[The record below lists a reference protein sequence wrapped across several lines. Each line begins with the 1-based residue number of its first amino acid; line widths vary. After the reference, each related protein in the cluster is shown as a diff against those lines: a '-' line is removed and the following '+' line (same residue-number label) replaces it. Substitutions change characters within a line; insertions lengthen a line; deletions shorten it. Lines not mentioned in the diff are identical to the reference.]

1 MVSPCNSS
9 PVRRGKARA
18 SVILTRGETRPIP
31 MNIAVKLMQKF
42 KGIDAE
48 KRMKIYQDKTELIRK
63 RKLDAWA
70 DEQLQ
75 AESLRLQNNAK
86 SGTPL
91 DELLV
96 DAYAL
101 VCEAA
106 KRTLGL
112 QPYDVQIMAAIALH
126 ETFLI
131 EQHTGEGKTLS
142 AVMPAY
148 LNALTGK
155 GVHVLTFNDYL
166 AKRDAEWMGPIYRF
180 LGLKVGS
187 VQAGMS
193 LSEKREA
200 YAADITYV
208 TAKEA
213 GFDYLRDTI
222 ALDEADTVHRPFH
235 YVIVD
240 EADSLLLDEARV
252 PLVISG
258 ESGSSSSEGIR
269 FAEVARQLDRAEHF
283 DFDEFQR
290 NVYLNEEGAA
300 KAEAL
305 LGCGNLYESQNS
317 HLLTSLNCALHV
329 ESLFNKDV
337 DYIVRDGKIE
347 LIEEYTGRVAENRYL
362 PDGLQAALAAKEGL
376 QWTAG
381 GNILGTITLQHFIS
395 LYPRI
400 CGMTATALASAMDF
414 EEIYRLQV
422 VQIPPNRPNIRI
434 DHPHRIYTHKEAK
447 FKALI
452 QEIISV
458 HRTGRP
464 ILIGTSSVEESDK
477 LAEALA
483 VAGVPCHVLN
493 AKNDTEEAEIVAKAG
508 EIGAVTVSTNM
519 AGRGVD
525 IRLGGGNP
533 TQAEVVAKL
542 GGLYVI
548 GTHVNESVRIDD
560 QLRGRSGRQGD
571 PGASVFFVSLED
583 ELLLRFGMQ
592 KAVRVPRQDEALEEP
607 GIRGKIISIQRIV
620 MGQNFDIHQELN
632 SYSDMVEDQRRILY
646 EERLEILKGEKPMSP
661 SEQRVWLFYIDKY
674 WADHLAYVSYLRE
687 GIHLE
692 SLASR
697 NPIDQFHVQI
707 TEAYEQIMDNVKRES
722 ADMLARLGGSNDPAE
737 WEKFGLKSP
746 TSTRTYIINDQYI
759 QNKRSSWGAMTVIA
773 YWGRKFLRPVLRPV
787 IKLPKDY

>member
-1 MVSPCNSS
+1 MD
-9 PVRRGKARA
+9 
-18 SVILTRGETRPIP
+18 L
-31 MNIAVKLMQKF
+31 AVKLMQKF
-42 KGIDAE
+42 KDRDTQNKLKGY
-48 KRMKIYQDKTELIRK
+48 RDKAELIRK
-63 RKLDAWA
+63 RNLEAW
-70 DEQLQ
+70 DDQRLK
-75 AESLRLQNNAK
+75 AESLRLKKDAK
-86 SGTPL
+86 LGTPL

-101 VCEAA
+101 ACEAA
-106 KRTLGL
+106 KRKLGL

-126 ETFLI
+126 ERFVI

-148 LNALTGK
+148 LNALTGE

-166 AKRDAEWMGPIYRF
+166 ANRDAEWMGPIYRF
-180 LGLKVGS
+180 LGLTVKS

-222 ALDEADTVHRPFH
+222 TLSEADIVHRPFH

-252 PLVISG
+252 PLVIAGEPDSSG
-258 ESGSSSSEGIR
+258 NDVIR
-269 FAEVARQLDRAEHF
+269 FADVTRQLEQDKYY
-283 DFDEFQR
+283 DFDEFKR
-290 NVYLNEEGAA
+290 NVYLNEAGAA
-300 KAEAL
+300 KAESL
-305 LGCGNLYESQNS
+305 LGCGNLYESHNS
-317 HLLTSLNCALHV
+317 HLLSSLNCALYA
-329 ESLFNKDV
+329 ETLLKKDV
-337 DYIVRDGKIE
+337 DYIIRDGKIE
-347 LIEEYTGRVAENRYL
+347 LIDEYTGRVAENRHL
-362 PDGLQAALAAKEGL
+362 PEGLQAALAAKEGL
-376 QWTAG
+376 YSKVG
-381 GNILGTITLQHFIS
+381 GKILGTITLQHFIS
-395 LYPRI
+395 LYPKI
-400 CGMTATALASAMDF
+400 CGMTATAYASAMEF
-414 EEIYRLQV
+414 KEIYALQV

-434 DHPHRIYTHKEAK
+434 DQPHRIYTHKEAK
-447 FKALI
+447 LKALV
-452 QEIISV
+452 QEILSV
-458 HRTGRP
+458 HAMGRP
-464 ILIGTSSVEESDK
+464 ILIGTSSVEESDM

-493 AKNDTEEAEIVAKAG
+493 AKNDAEEAEVIARAG

-583 ELLLRFGMQ
+583 ELLLRFGIH
-592 KAVRVPRQDEALEEP
+592 KAIRAHRQDEALEDP
-607 GIRGKIISIQRIV
+607 ALRSKIAHIQRVI
-620 MGQNFDIHQELN
+620 MGQNFDIQQELN
-632 SYSDMVEDQRRILY
+632 CYSDMVEDQRRILY
-646 EERLEILKGEKPMSP
+646 EERLAILKGKKPMSP
-661 SEQRVWLFYIDKY
+661 LEQRVRLFYIDKF

-692 SLASR
+692 SLVSG
-697 NPIDQFHVQI
+697 NPIDEFHAQI
-707 TEAYEQIMDNVKRES
+707 TQAYEQIPAKVNSES
-722 ADMLARLGGSNDPAE
+722 ANMLVRLGDSNDPAK
-737 WEKFGLKSP
+737 WEEFGLKSP

-759 QNKRSSWGAMTVIA
+759 QNMCSSWTAMTVFAFGI
-773 YWGRKFLRPVLRPV
+773 RKILRP
-787 IKLPKDY
+787 IFKLSKF

>member
-1 MVSPCNSS
+1 MD
-9 PVRRGKARA
+9 
-18 SVILTRGETRPIP
+18 L
-31 MNIAVKLMQKF
+31 AVKLMQKF
-42 KGIDAE
+42 KDRDTQNKLKGY
-48 KRMKIYQDKTELIRK
+48 RDKAELIRK
-63 RKLDAWA
+63 RNLEAW
-70 DEQLQ
+70 DDQRLK
-75 AESLRLQNNAK
+75 AESLRLKKDAK
-86 SGTPL
+86 LGTPL

-106 KRTLGL
+106 KRKLGL

-126 ETFLI
+126 ERFVI

-148 LNALTGK
+148 LNALTGE

-166 AKRDAEWMGPIYRF
+166 ANRDAEWMGPIYRF
-180 LGLKVGS
+180 LGLTVKS
-187 VQAGMS
+187 VQAGLS

-222 ALDEADTVHRPFH
+222 TLSEADTVHRPFH

-252 PLVISG
+252 PLVIAGEPDSSG
-258 ESGSSSSEGIR
+258 NDVIR
-269 FAEVARQLDRAEHF
+269 FADVTRQLEQDKYY
-283 DFDEFQR
+283 DFDEFKR
-290 NVYLNEEGAA
+290 NVYLNEAGAA
-300 KAEAL
+300 KAESL
-305 LGCGNLYESQNS
+305 LGCGNLYDSHNS
-317 HLLTSLNCALHV
+317 HLLSSLNCALYA
-329 ESLFNKDV
+329 ETLLKKDV
-337 DYIVRDGKIE
+337 DYIIRDGKIE
-347 LIEEYTGRVAENRYL
+347 LIDEYTGRVAENRHL
-362 PDGLQAALAAKEGL
+362 PEGLQAALAAKEGL
-376 QWTAG
+376 YSKVG
-381 GNILGTITLQHFIS
+381 GKILGTITLQHFIS
-395 LYPRI
+395 LYPKI
-400 CGMTATALASAMDF
+400 CGMTATAYASAMEF
-414 EEIYRLQV
+414 KEIYALQV

-434 DHPHRIYTHKEAK
+434 DQPHRIYTHKEAK
-447 FKALI
+447 LKALV
-452 QEIISV
+452 QEILSV
-458 HRTGRP
+458 HTMGQP
-464 ILIGTSSVEESDK
+464 ILIGTSSVEESDM

-493 AKNDTEEAEIVAKAG
+493 AKNDAEEAEVIARAG

-583 ELLLRFGMQ
+583 ELLLRFGIH
-592 KAVRVPRQDEALEEP
+592 KAIRAHRQDEALEDP
-607 GIRGKIISIQRIV
+607 ALRSKIAHIQRVI
-620 MGQNFDIHQELN
+620 MGQNFDIQQGLN
-632 SYSDMVEDQRRILY
+632 CYSDMVEDQRRILY
-646 EERLEILKGEKPMSP
+646 EERLAILKGKKPMSP
-661 SEQRVWLFYIDKY
+661 LEQRVRLFYIDKF

-692 SLASR
+692 SLVSG
-697 NPIDQFHVQI
+697 NPIDEFHAQI
-707 TEAYEQIMDNVKRES
+707 TQAYEQIPAKVNSES
-722 ADMLARLGGSNDPAE
+722 ANMLVRLGGSNDPAK
-737 WEKFGLKSP
+737 WEEFGLKSP

-759 QNKRSSWGAMTVIA
+759 QNMRSSWTAMTVFAFGI
-773 YWGRKFLRPVLRPV
+773 RKILRP
-787 IKLPKDY
+787 IFKLSKF

>member
-1 MVSPCNSS
+1 
-9 PVRRGKARA
+9 
-18 SVILTRGETRPIP
+18 
-31 MNIAVKLMQKF
+31 MNLAVKLMQKF
-42 KGIDAE
+42 KDRDTQNKLKGY
-48 KRMKIYQDKTELIRK
+48 RDKAELIRK
-63 RKLDAWA
+63 RNLEAW
-70 DEQLQ
+70 DDQRLK
-75 AESLRLQNNAK
+75 AESLRLKKDAK
-86 SGTPL
+86 LGTPL

-106 KRTLGL
+106 KRKLGL

-126 ETFLI
+126 ERFVI

-148 LNALTGK
+148 LNALTGE

-166 AKRDAEWMGPIYRF
+166 ANRDAEWMGPIYRF
-180 LGLKVGS
+180 LGLTVKS
-187 VQAGMS
+187 VQEGMS

-222 ALDEADTVHRPFH
+222 TLSEADTVHRPFQ

-252 PLVISG
+252 PLVIAGEPDSSG
-258 ESGSSSSEGIR
+258 NDVIR
-269 FAEVARQLDRAEHF
+269 FADVTRQLEQDKYY
-283 DFDEFQR
+283 DFDEFKR
-290 NVYLNEEGAA
+290 NVYLNEAGAA
-300 KAEAL
+300 KAESL
-305 LGCGNLYESQNS
+305 LGCGNLYESHNS
-317 HLLTSLNCALHV
+317 HLLSSLNCALYA
-329 ESLFNKDV
+329 ETLLKKDV

-347 LIEEYTGRVAENRYL
+347 LIDEYTGRVAENRHL
-362 PDGLQAALAAKEGL
+362 PEGLQAALAAKEGL
-376 QWTAG
+376 YSKVG
-381 GNILGTITLQHFIS
+381 GKILGTITLQHFIS
-395 LYPRI
+395 LYPKI
-400 CGMTATALASAMDF
+400 CGMTATAYASAMEF
-414 EEIYRLQV
+414 KEIYALQV

-434 DHPHRIYTHKEAK
+434 DQPHRIYTHKEAK
-447 FKALI
+447 LKALV
-452 QEIISV
+452 QEILSV
-458 HRTGRP
+458 HAMGRP
-464 ILIGTSSVEESDK
+464 ILIGTSSVEESDM

-493 AKNDTEEAEIVAKAG
+493 AKNDAEEAEVIARAG

-583 ELLLRFGMQ
+583 ELLLRFGIH
-592 KAVRVPRQDEALEEP
+592 KAIRAHRQDEALEDSAL
-607 GIRGKIISIQRIV
+607 RSKIAHIQRVI
-620 MGQNFDIHQELN
+620 MGQNFDIQQELN
-632 SYSDMVEDQRRILY
+632 CYSDMVEDQRRILY
-646 EERLEILKGEKPMSP
+646 EERLAILKGKKPMSP
-661 SEQRVWLFYIDKY
+661 LEQRVRLFYIDKF

-692 SLASR
+692 SLVSG
-697 NPIDQFHVQI
+697 NPIDEFHAQI
-707 TEAYEQIMDNVKRES
+707 TQAYEQIPAKVNSES
-722 ADMLARLGGSNDPAE
+722 ANMLVRLGGSNDPAK
-737 WEKFGLKSP
+737 WEEFGLKSP

-759 QNKRSSWGAMTVIA
+759 QNMRSSWTAMTVFAFGI
-773 YWGRKFLRPVLRPV
+773 RKILRP
-787 IKLPKDY
+787 IFKLSKF

>member
-1 MVSPCNSS
+1 
-9 PVRRGKARA
+9 
-18 SVILTRGETRPIP
+18 
-31 MNIAVKLMQKF
+31 MNLAVKLMRKL
-42 KGIDAE
+42 KDRDI
-48 KRMKIYQDKTELIRK
+48 KNKLKVYQDKAVLIKERN
-63 RKLDAWA
+63 LEAW
-70 DEQLQ
+70 DDGQLQ
-75 AESLRLQNNAK
+75 AESLRLQKEAK

-101 VCEAA
+101 VCDAA
-106 KRTLGL
+106 KRKLGL

-126 ETFLI
+126 ERFLI

-180 LGLKVGS
+180 LGLTVKS

-193 LSEKREA
+193 LSEKRQA

-252 PLVISG
+252 PLVIAG
-258 ESGSSSSEGIR
+258 ESGSTKSGDIR
-269 FAEVARQLDRAEHF
+269 FAEVARQLEKDEHY

-290 NVYLNEEGAA
+290 NVYLNEAGSA
-300 KAEAL
+300 KVESL
-305 LGCGNLYESQNS
+305 LGCGNLYDSHNS

-329 ESLFNKDV
+329 ESLLQKDI

-362 PDGLQAALAAKEGL
+362 PDGLQAALAAKEKL
-376 QWTAG
+376 QWNAG
-381 GNILGTITLQHFIS
+381 GKILGTITLQHFIS
-395 LYPRI
+395 LYTGI
-400 CGMTATALASAMDF
+400 CGMTATAYASAMEF
-414 EEIYRLQV
+414 ENIYALQV
-422 VQIPPNRPNIRI
+422 QQIPPNRPNIRI
-434 DHPHRIYTHKEAK
+434 DHPHRIYTRKEAK
-447 FKALI
+447 YKALV
-452 QEIISV
+452 QEISSV
-458 HRTGRP
+458 HRMGRP
-464 ILIGTSSVEESDK
+464 ILIGTSSVEESDM

-493 AKNDTEEAEIVAKAG
+493 AKNDAKEAEIIAKAG

-533 TQAEVVAKL
+533 AQAEVVAKL

-583 ELLLRFGMQ
+583 ELLLRFGIH
-592 KAVRVPRQDEALEEP
+592 KAIRAHRQDEALEEP
-607 GIRGKIISIQRIV
+607 VLRSQIAHIQRVI
-620 MGQNFDIHQELN
+620 MGQNFDICQELN
-632 SYSDMVEDQRRILY
+632 CYSDMVEDQRRILY
-646 EERLEILKGEKPMSP
+646 RERLGILKGEQPMSLL
-661 SEQRVWLFYIDKY
+661 EQRVRLFYIDQF

-697 NPIDQFHVQI
+697 NPIDEFHAQI
-707 TEAYEQIMDNVKRES
+707 TQAYEQIPDKVNS
-722 ADMLARLGGSNDPAE
+722 ASENMLERLEGSNDLAML
-737 WEKFGLKSP
+737 EKLGLKSP
-746 TSTRTYIINDQYI
+746 TSTRTYIINDQYLL
-759 QNKRSSWGAMTVIA
+759 NRRSSWTAETIMA
-773 YWGRKFLRPVLRPV
+773 FYLRKFLRLVLWPVYRLS
-787 IKLPKDY
+787 KF

>member
-1 MVSPCNSS
+1 
-9 PVRRGKARA
+9 
-18 SVILTRGETRPIP
+18 
-31 MNIAVKLMQKF
+31 MNLAVKLMQKF
-42 KGIDAE
+42 KDRDTQNKLKGY
-48 KRMKIYQDKTELIRK
+48 RDKAELIRK
-63 RKLDAWA
+63 WNLEAW
-70 DEQLQ
+70 DDQQLK
-75 AESLRLQNNAK
+75 AESLRLKKEAK
-86 SGTPL
+86 LGTPL

-106 KRTLGL
+106 KRKLGL

-126 ETFLI
+126 ERFVI

-148 LNALTGK
+148 LNALTGE

-166 AKRDAEWMGPIYRF
+166 ANRDAEWMGPIYRF
-180 LGLKVGS
+180 LGLTVKS

-222 ALDEADTVHRPFH
+222 TLNEADTVHRPFH

-252 PLVISG
+252 PLVIAGEPDSSG
-258 ESGSSSSEGIR
+258 NDVIR
-269 FAEVARQLDRAEHF
+269 FADVTRQLEQDKYY
-283 DFDEFQR
+283 DFDEFKR
-290 NVYLNEEGAA
+290 NVYLNEAGAA
-300 KAEAL
+300 KAESL
-305 LGCGNLYESQNS
+305 LGCGNLYESHNS
-317 HLLTSLNCALHV
+317 HLLSSLNCALYA
-329 ESLFNKDV
+329 ETLLKKDV

-347 LIEEYTGRVAENRYL
+347 LIDEYTGRVAENRHL
-362 PDGLQAALAAKEGL
+362 PEGLQAALAAKEGL
-376 QWTAG
+376 HSKVG
-381 GNILGTITLQHFIS
+381 GKILGTITLQHFIS
-395 LYPRI
+395 LYPKI
-400 CGMTATALASAMDF
+400 CGMTATAYASAMEF
-414 EEIYRLQV
+414 KEIYALQV

-434 DHPHRIYTHKEAK
+434 DQPHRIYTHKEAK
-447 FKALI
+447 LKALV
-452 QEIISV
+452 QEILSV
-458 HRTGRP
+458 HAMGRP
-464 ILIGTSSVEESDK
+464 ILIGTSSVEESDM

-493 AKNDTEEAEIVAKAG
+493 AKNDAEEAEVIARAG

-548 GTHVNESVRIDD
+548 GTHVHESVRIDD

-583 ELLLRFGMQ
+583 ELLLRFGID
-592 KAVRVPRQDEALEEP
+592 KAIRAHRQDETLEDP
-607 GIRGKIISIQRIV
+607 VLRSKIAHIQRVI

-632 SYSDMVEDQRRILY
+632 RYSDMVEEQRRILY
-646 EERLEILKGEKPMSP
+646 EERLAILKGETPMSP
-661 SEQRVWLFYIDKY
+661 SEQRVRLYYIDKF
-674 WADHLAYVSYLRE
+674 WADHLAYISYLRE

-697 NPIDQFHVQI
+697 NPIDEFHEQI
-707 TEAYEQIMDNVKRES
+707 IQAYEQIRAKINSKS
-722 ADMLARLGGSNDPAE
+722 ANMLVRLGGSNDPAK
-737 WEKFGLKSP
+737 WEEFGLKSP

-759 QNKRSSWGAMTVIA
+759 QNMRSSWTAMTVFAFGI
-773 YWGRKFLRPVLRPV
+773 RKILRP
-787 IKLPKDY
+787 IFKLSKF

>member
-1 MVSPCNSS
+1 
-9 PVRRGKARA
+9 
-18 SVILTRGETRPIP
+18 
-31 MNIAVKLMQKF
+31 MNVAVNMMRKF
-42 KGIDAE
+42 KEHDTQN
-48 KRMKIYQDKTELIRK
+48 KLKVYQDKTELIRK
-63 RKLDAWA
+63 RNLEAWN
-70 DEQLQ
+70 DQELQ
-75 AESLRLQNNAK
+75 AESLRLQEEAK

-106 KRTLGL
+106 NRKLGL
-112 QPYDVQIMAAIALH
+112 QPYDVQIMAGIALH
-126 ETFLI
+126 ERFLI

-180 LGLKVGS
+180 LGLTVNS

-200 YAADITYV
+200 YAKDITYV

-222 ALDEADTVHRPFH
+222 ALTEADTVHRTFH

-258 ESGSSSSEGIR
+258 ESASSRSDGIL
-269 FAEVARQLDRAEHF
+269 FAEVARQLQQVEHY
-283 DFDEFQR
+283 DYDEFLR
-290 NVYLNEEGAA
+290 NVYLNEAGAA
-300 KAEAL
+300 KAESL
-305 LGCGNLYESQNS
+305 LGCGNLYDSHNSQ
-317 HLLTSLNCALHV
+317 LLTSLNCALHV
-329 ESLFNKDV
+329 ESLLKKDV
-337 DYIVRDGKIE
+337 DYIVRNGKIE

-362 PDGLQAALAAKEGL
+362 PDGLQFALAAKEGL
-376 QWTAG
+376 QWKAG
-381 GNILGTITLQHFIS
+381 GKILGTITLQHFIS

-400 CGMTATALASAMDF
+400 CGMTATAHASAM
-414 EEIYRLQV
+414 ELEAIYLLQV
-422 VQIPPNRPNIRI
+422 VRIPSNRPNIRI

-447 FKALI
+447 LKALV
-452 QEIISV
+452 QEISSI
-458 HRTGRP
+458 HTTGRP
-464 ILIGTSSVEESDK
+464 ILIGTSSVEESDM

-483 VAGVPCHVLN
+483 VADVPCHVLN
-493 AKNDTEEAEIVAKAG
+493 AKNDAEEAEIIAKAG

-533 TQAEVVAKL
+533 TQADVAAKL

-583 ELLLRFGMQ
+583 DLMLRFGIN
-592 KAVRVPRQDEALEEP
+592 KAIRAPRQEGALEEP
-607 GIRGKIISIQRIV
+607 VLRSKIAHIQRVI
-620 MGQNFDIHQELN
+620 MGQNFDIQQELN
-632 SYSDMVEDQRRILY
+632 CYSDMVEDQRRILY
-646 EERLEILKGEKPMSP
+646 EERLGILVGENPMSP
-661 SEQRVWLFYIDKY
+661 SEQRVRLFYFDEF

-687 GIHLE
+687 SIHLE

-697 NPIDQFHVQI
+697 NPIDEFHAQI
-707 TEAYEQIMDNVKRES
+707 TQAYEQIPAKINRES
-722 ADMLARLGGSNDPAE
+722 ANMLVRLGGSNDPAM

-759 QNKRSSWGAMTVIA
+759 QNKRSSWNAGTVMA
-773 YWGRKFLRPVLRPV
+773 YWIRKILRRVLSPVY
-787 IKLPKDY
+787 KLSKY

>member
-1 MVSPCNSS
+1 
-9 PVRRGKARA
+9 
-18 SVILTRGETRPIP
+18 
-31 MNIAVKLMQKF
+31 MNLAVKWMREF
-42 KGIDAE
+42 KDRDNRHKLKGY
-48 KRMKIYQDKTELIRK
+48 RDKAELIRK
-63 RKLDAWA
+63 RILEAW
-70 DEQLQ
+70 DEKQLQ
-75 AESLRLQNNAK
+75 AESLRLKKEAK

-126 ETFLI
+126 EGFLI

-148 LNALTGK
+148 LHALTGE

-166 AKRDAEWMGPIYRF
+166 ANRDAEWMGPIYRF
-180 LGLKVGS
+180 LGLTVNS

-222 ALDEADTVHRPFH
+222 ALNEADTVHCPFH

-252 PLVISG
+252 PLVIAG
-258 ESGSSSSEGIR
+258 EPGSSGNDGIR
-269 FAEVARQLDRAEHF
+269 FAAVARQLKQVEHY

-290 NVYLNEEGAA
+290 NVYLNEAGSA
-300 KAEAL
+300 KAESL
-305 LGCGNLYESQNS
+305 LGCGNLYESHNS
-317 HLLTSLNCALHV
+317 YLLMSLNCALHA
-329 ESLFNKDV
+329 ELLLRKDV

-347 LIEEYTGRVAENRYL
+347 LIDEYTGRVAENRHL

-376 QWTAG
+376 QSKAG
-381 GNILGTITLQHFIS
+381 GKILGTITLQHFLS
-395 LYPRI
+395 LYPKI
-400 CGMTATALASAMDF
+400 CGMTATAHVSAMEF
-414 EEIYRLQV
+414 EDIYELQV
-422 VQIPPNRPNIRI
+422 MQIPPNRPNIRI

-447 FKALI
+447 LKALA
-452 QEIISV
+452 QEISSV
-458 HRTGRP
+458 HATGRP
-464 ILIGTSSVEESDK
+464 ILIGTSSVEESDA

-483 VAGVPCHVLN
+483 VADVPCHVLN
-493 AKNDTEEAEIVAKAG
+493 AKNDAEEAEIIAKAG

-548 GTHVNESVRIDD
+548 GTHMHQSVRIDD

-583 ELLLRFGMQ
+583 ELMLRFGID
-592 KAVRVPRQDEALEEP
+592 KAIRNLRQDEALGESVLHN
-607 GIRGKIISIQRIV
+607 KIAHIQRVI
-620 MGQNFDIHQELN
+620 MGQNFHIRQELN
-632 SYSDMVEDQRRILY
+632 RYSDMVEDQRRILY
-646 EERLEILKGEKPMSP
+646 EERLGILKGETPMSP
-661 SEQRVWLFYIDKY
+661 SEQRVRLYYIDKF
-674 WADHLAYVSYLRE
+674 WADHLAYVSYIRE
-687 GIHLE
+687 SIHLT
-692 SLASR
+692 SLTNR
-697 NPIDQFHVQI
+697 NPIDEFHVQI
-707 TEAYEQIMDNVKRES
+707 IQAYEQIPAKINRES
-722 ADMLARLGGSNDPAE
+722 ANMLVKLGGSNDPAK

-746 TSTRTYIINDQYI
+746 TSTWTYTINDQYMEYL
-759 QNKRSSWGAMTVIA
+759 QNPSSWTPGTIMA
-773 YWGRKFLRPVLRPV
+773 YWLREMLRPVFGWS
-787 IKLPKDY
+787 KF

>member
-1 MVSPCNSS
+1 
-9 PVRRGKARA
+9 
-18 SVILTRGETRPIP
+18 
-31 MNIAVKLMQKF
+31 MNLAVKLMQKF
-42 KGIDAE
+42 KDRDTQN
-48 KRMKIYQDKTELIRK
+48 KLKSYRDKAELIRK
-63 RKLDAWA
+63 RNLEAW
-70 DEQLQ
+70 DDQRLK
-75 AESLRLQNNAK
+75 AESLRLKKEEK

-106 KRTLGL
+106 KRKLGL

-126 ETFLI
+126 ERFVI

-148 LNALTGK
+148 LNALTGE

-166 AKRDAEWMGPIYRF
+166 ANRDAEWMGPIYRF
-180 LGLKVGS
+180 LGLTVKS

-193 LSEKREA
+193 LFEKREA

-213 GFDYLRDTI
+213 GFDYLRDTVT
-222 ALDEADTVHRPFH
+222 LSEADTVHRPFH

-252 PLVISG
+252 PLVIAGEPNSSG
-258 ESGSSSSEGIR
+258 NDVIR
-269 FAEVARQLDRAEHF
+269 FADVTRQLEQDKYY
-283 DFDEFQR
+283 DFDEFKR
-290 NVYLNEEGAA
+290 NVYLNEAGAT
-300 KAEAL
+300 KAESL
-305 LGCGNLYESQNS
+305 LGCGNLYESHNS
-317 HLLTSLNCALHV
+317 HLLSSLNCALYA
-329 ESLFNKDV
+329 ETLLKKDV

-347 LIEEYTGRVAENRYL
+347 LIDEYTGRVAENRHL
-362 PDGLQAALAAKEGL
+362 PEGLQAALAAKEGL
-376 QWTAG
+376 HSKVG
-381 GNILGTITLQHFIS
+381 GKILGTITLQHFIS
-395 LYPRI
+395 LYPKI
-400 CGMTATALASAMDF
+400 CGMTATAYASAMEF
-414 EEIYRLQV
+414 KEIYALQV

-434 DHPHRIYTHKEAK
+434 DQPHRIYTHKEAK
-447 FKALI
+447 LKALV
-452 QEIISV
+452 QEISSV
-458 HRTGRP
+458 HAMGRP
-464 ILIGTSSVEESDK
+464 ILIGTSSVEESDM

-493 AKNDTEEAEIVAKAG
+493 AKNDAEEAEVIARAG
-508 EIGAVTVSTNM
+508 EIGSVTVSTNM

-533 TQAEVVAKL
+533 MQAEVVAKL

-571 PGASVFFVSLED
+571 PGASIFFVSLED
-583 ELLLRFGMQ
+583 ELLLRFGIH
-592 KAVRVPRQDEALEEP
+592 KAIRAHRQDEALEDP
-607 GIRGKIISIQRIV
+607 ALRSKIAHIQRVI
-620 MGQNFDIHQELN
+620 MGQNFDIQQELN
-632 SYSDMVEDQRRILY
+632 CYSDMVEDQRRILY
-646 EERLEILKGEKPMSP
+646 EERLAILKGKKPMSP
-661 SEQRVWLFYIDKY
+661 LEQRIRLFYIDKF

-692 SLASR
+692 SLVSG
-697 NPIDQFHVQI
+697 NPIDEFHAQI
-707 TEAYEQIMDNVKRES
+707 TQAYEQIPAKVNSES
-722 ADMLARLGGSNDPAE
+722 ANMLVRLGGSNDPAK
-737 WEKFGLKSP
+737 WEEFGLKSP

-759 QNKRSSWGAMTVIA
+759 QNMRSSWTAMTVFAFGI
-773 YWGRKFLRPVLRPV
+773 RKILRP
-787 IKLPKDY
+787 IFKLSKF

>member
-1 MVSPCNSS
+1 MHTAIKWM
-9 PVRRGKARA
+9 REFKDRDTRYKLKGYRDKA
-18 SVILTRGETRPIP
+18 
-31 MNIAVKLMQKF
+31 
-42 KGIDAE
+42 
-48 KRMKIYQDKTELIRK
+48 ELIRK
-63 RKLDAWA
+63 RSLEAW
-70 DEQLQ
+70 DDQLLQ
-75 AESLRLQNNAK
+75 SESLRLKKEAE

-112 QPYDVQIMAAIALH
+112 QPYDVQVMAAIALH
-126 ETFLI
+126 ERFLI

-148 LNALTGK
+148 LHALTGN

-166 AKRDAEWMGPIYRF
+166 ANRDAEWMGPIYRF
-180 LGLKVGS
+180 LGLTVHA

-193 LSEKREA
+193 LSEKRKA

-222 ALDEADTVHRPFH
+222 ALNEIDTVHRPFH

-252 PLVISG
+252 PLVIAG
-258 ESGSSSSEGIR
+258 EPGSSGDDGIR
-269 FAEVARQLDRAEHF
+269 FAEVARQLEQDEHY
-283 DFDEFQR
+283 DFDEFKR
-290 NVYLNEEGAA
+290 NVYLNEAGSA
-300 KAEAL
+300 KAESL
-305 LGCGNLYESQNS
+305 LGCGDLYESHNS
-317 HLLTSLNCALHV
+317 QLLSSLNCALHA
-329 ESLFNKDV
+329 ELLLKKDV

-347 LIEEYTGRVAENRYL
+347 LIDEYTGRVAENRHL
-362 PDGLQAALAAKEGL
+362 PDGLQAALSAKEGVPHR
-376 QWTAG
+376 AG
-381 GNILGTITLQHFIS
+381 GKVLGTITLQHFLS
-395 LYPRI
+395 LYPKI
-400 CGMTATALASAMDF
+400 CGMTATAHVSAIEF
-414 EEIYRLQV
+414 EHIYALQV

-434 DHPHRIYTHKEAK
+434 DHPYRIYTHKEAK
-447 FKALI
+447 FKALV
-452 QEIISV
+452 QEISSV
-458 HRTGRP
+458 HRAGRP
-464 ILIGTSSVEESDK
+464 ILIGTSSVEASDR

-493 AKNDTEEAEIVAKAG
+493 AKNDSEEAEIIAKAG

-533 TQAEVVAKL
+533 TQAEAVAKL

-548 GTHVNESVRIDD
+548 GTHMHQSVRIDN

-583 ELLLRFGMQ
+583 ELLLQFGIDQ
-592 KAVRVPRQDEALEEP
+592 AIRDLRQDDALEESVLHS
-607 GIRGKIISIQRIV
+607 KIAHIQRVI
-620 MGQNFDIHQELN
+620 MGQNFDIRQELN
-632 SYSDMVEDQRRILY
+632 RYSDMVEEQRRILY
-646 EERLEILKGEKPMSP
+646 EERLGILKGETPMSP
-661 SEQRVWLFYIDKY
+661 SEQRVRLYYIDKF
-674 WADHLAYVSYLRE
+674 WADHLAYVSYIRE
-687 GIHLE
+687 SIHLT
-692 SLASR
+692 SLTHR
-697 NPIDQFHVQI
+697 KPIDEFHAQI
-707 TEAYEQIMDNVKRES
+707 IQAYEQIPANINRES
-722 ADMLARLGGSNDPAE
+722 ANMLVKLGGSNDPAT

-746 TSTRTYIINDQYI
+746 TSTWTYTVNDQYTEYL
-759 QNKRSSWGAMTVIA
+759 QNPGSWAPGTIIA
-773 YWGRKFLRPVLRPV
+773 YWIRKLARPLFGWREF
-787 IKLPKDY
+787 

>member
-1 MVSPCNSS
+1 
-9 PVRRGKARA
+9 
-18 SVILTRGETRPIP
+18 
-31 MNIAVKLMQKF
+31 MNLAMNLMQKF
-42 KGIDAE
+42 KDRDTQN
-48 KRMKIYQDKTELIRK
+48 KLKVYQDKVELIRE
-63 RKLDAWA
+63 RNLEAW
-70 DEQLQ
+70 DDGQLQ
-75 AESLRLQNNAK
+75 AESLRLQKEAK

-106 KRTLGL
+106 NRKLGL
-112 QPYDVQIMAAIALH
+112 QPYDVQIMAGIALH
-126 ETFLI
+126 ERFLI

-180 LGLKVGS
+180 LGLTVNS

-200 YAADITYV
+200 YAKDITYV

-222 ALDEADTVHRPFH
+222 ALTEADTVHRTFH

-258 ESGSSSSEGIR
+258 ESGSSKTDGFR
-269 FAEVARQLDRAEHF
+269 FAEVARQLEQAEHY

-290 NVYLNEEGAA
+290 NVYLNEAGAA
-300 KAEAL
+300 QAESL
-305 LGCGNLYESQNS
+305 LGCGNLYDTHNNY
-317 HLLTSLNCALHV
+317 LLTSLNCALHV
-329 ESLFNKDV
+329 EVLLNKDV

-376 QWTAG
+376 QWKAG
-381 GNILGTITLQHFIS
+381 GKILGTITLQHFIS
-395 LYPRI
+395 LYPMI
-400 CGMTATALASAMDF
+400 CGMTATAHASAMEF
-414 EEIYRLQV
+414 EAIYVLQV
-422 VQIPPNRPNIRI
+422 VQIPSNRPNIRI

-447 FKALI
+447 LKALV
-452 QEIISV
+452 QEISSI
-458 HRTGRP
+458 HTTGRP
-464 ILIGTSSVEESDK
+464 ILIGTSSVEESDM
-477 LAEALA
+477 LAKALA
-483 VAGVPCHVLN
+483 VADVPCHVLN
-493 AKNDTEEAEIVAKAG
+493 AKNDAEEAEIISKAG

-571 PGASVFFVSLED
+571 PGASVFYVSLED
-583 ELLLRFGMQ
+583 ELLFRFGMNN
-592 KAVRVPRQDEALEEP
+592 VIRVPRQDEALEEP
-607 GIRGKIISIQRIV
+607 VLRNKIAHIQRVI
-620 MGQNFDIHQELN
+620 MGQNFDIHKELN
-632 SYSDMVEDQRRILY
+632 CYSDMVEDQRRILC
-646 EERLEILKGEKPMSP
+646 EERVGILKGEKPMSP
-661 SEQRVWLFYIDKY
+661 SEQRVRLFYIDEF

-687 GIHLE
+687 SIHLE

-697 NPIDQFHVQI
+697 NPIDEFHAQI
-707 TEAYEQIMDNVKRES
+707 TEAYEQIWDKINSKSASMLVK
-722 ADMLARLGGSNDPAE
+722 LGGSNDPAI
-737 WEKFGLKSP
+737 WEKLGLKSP
-746 TSTRTYIINDQYI
+746 TSTRTYIINDQYL
-759 QNKRSSWGAMTVIA
+759 QNKRSSWTAGTVMA
-773 YWGRKFLRPVLRPV
+773 YWIRMIIRPIL
-787 IKLPKDY
+787 KLSKY